1 MNTLT
6 PDLVKALETQ
16 FRDIAYEPIQ
26 VQLIDD
32 KVYAL
37 GSELAV
43 HRLAQHFKSFDIGCS
58 TYFALAHGTGW
69 YYDHKA

>member
-1 MNTLT
+1 MNTLS
-6 PDLVKALETQ
+6 PEQIKALETQ

-26 VQLIDD
+26 AQQYHD

-43 HRLAQHFKSFDIGCS
+43 HRLAQHFKSFEIGCS
-58 TYFALAHGTGW
+58 AFFSREHGTGW